1 MFKGKTGLVYND
13 VAKAVDDVL
22 DYIGSDIIF
31 GMTLALGKP
40 VLFINELYARAKQ
53 DPTIKLKIVTA
64 LALERPGMKS
74 DLEKRFLGPLVE
86 RVFGGSPEFD
96 YMKDFRAGKLPKNVE
111 TYEFFNKAG
120 GYMNSPEAQR
130 NHLASNYTHVIRD
143 AIDFGVNVFGQL
155 VGCQKI
161 NGKMMYSMGCNTDI
175 CVEALQ
181 RFQELRASGA
191 KVSTIA
197 EVNTQMPFM
206 YGDAVRE
213 GTDYDILLHGE
224 QFNYKLFG
232 PPKDAVMLRDHMIG
246 LQVSSLV
253 KDGGT
258 LQVGIGALGDAIAA
272 GLAMRQNHNDVY
284 NKVLDETGLKEK
296 NRALIEKIGGTGTFD
311 QGLYGSSEMF
321 VDAFMQLYKSGV
333 LKRKVYDDIP
343 LMKLVNAGK
352 ISHDKIPSNIL
363 ELLYKEKG
371 IHEKLTEEEFKK
383 YQEFGIFKAGLKY
396 KSGFIYDGKAKFSAD
411 IHAKTNKINPKKLF
425 GTSLKHGKVIL
436 GAFFIGPQA
445 FYKALNDMSDEERYQ
460 FGMSGVEKVNQLYGG
475 EELRALQRKHG
486 RFVNAGMICNVFGA
500 ITSDQIEDGRVV
512 SGIGGQYNFVSMARA
527 LPDARLIMMIRST
540 RTEKGGVVKSNIVY
554 NYGHT
559 SVTKHMRDIIVTE
572 YGIADVRGKPDW
584 QVIDSIIK
592 VTDSRFQDELI
603 EEAKKHGKLPP
614 DYVLPQEYRQNTP
627 AKIDAM
633 LRPYQTDGQFV
644 AFPFGT
650 DFTAEEI
657 ALGASLKTIAAKKK
671 GEVIKLLAK
680 EMFKS
685 IPPHATP
692 YLARMGLENPQ
703 NRGDKIKRKIVLAA
717 MRAANRLQ
725 PVGPQP

>member
-1 MFKGKTGLVYND
+1 MFKGKTGVVYND
-13 VAKAVDDVL
+13 TKKAVDDVL
-22 DYIGSDIIF
+22 NYMGSDIIF

-40 VLFINELYARAKQ
+40 ILFINELYARAKE

-86 RVFGGSPEFD
+86 RVFGGTPQFD
-96 YMKDFRAGKLPKNVE
+96 YMLDFRAGKMPKNVE
-111 TYEFFNKAG
+111 VYEFFNKAG
-120 GYMNSPEAQR
+120 GYMGSPEAQR

-143 AIDFGVNVFGQL
+143 AMDFGVNVFGQL

-181 RFQELRASGA
+181 RFQEKRASGA
-191 KVSTIA
+191 KVATIA

-213 GTDYDILLHGE
+213 GKDYDILLQGE
-224 QFNYKLFG
+224 QYNYPLFG

-246 LQVSSLV
+246 LRVSTLV

-258 LQVGIGALGDAIAA
+258 LQVGIGALGDAIAN
-272 GLAMRQNHNDVY
+272 GLAMRQNENQAY
-284 NKVLDETGLKEK
+284 NKVLSETGINE
-296 NRALIEKIGGTGTFD
+296 RYTDLISRLGGTGTFD

-343 LMKLVNAGK
+343 IMKLVNAGK
-352 ISHDKIPSNIL
+352 ISHDKIPANIL

-371 IHEKLTEEEFKK
+371 IHEKITEEEFKK
-383 YQEFGIFKAGLKY
+383 YQDFGIFKDGLKY
-396 KSGFIYDGKAKFSAD
+396 KAGYIYDGKSKYSAD
-411 IHAKTNKINPKKLF
+411 IHAKTAKLDPKKVF
-425 GTSLKHGKVIL
+425 GSKLKHGKVIL
-436 GAFFIGPQA
+436 GAFFIGPRA
-445 FYKALNDMSDEERYQ
+445 FYNALNEMSDEERYQ
-460 FGMSGVEKVNQLYGG
+460 FGMSGVEKVNQLYGD
-475 EELRALQRKHG
+475 EVLRSLQRKDG

-500 ITSDQIEDGRVV
+500 ITSDQIADGRVV
-512 SGIGGQYNFVSMARA
+512 SGIGGQYNFVSMAHA
-527 LPDARLIMMIRST
+527 LPDGRLVMMIRST
-540 RTEKGGVVKSNIVY
+540 RTEKGVVKSNIVY

-584 QVIDSIIK
+584 KVIDSIIK
-592 VTDSRFQDELI
+592 IADSRFQDGLI
-603 EEAKKHGKLPP
+603 EEAKKNGKLPP
-614 DYVLPQEYRQNTP
+614 DYVLPAEYRQNTP
-627 AKIDAM
+627 ERIDAM
-633 LRPYQTDGQFV
+633 LRPYQSDGHFV

-650 DFTAEEI
+650 DFTAEEV
-657 ALGASLKTIAAKKK
+657 ALGASLKTLNAKPKPQI
-671 GEVIKLLAK
+671 IKLLVK
-680 EMFKS
+680 ELFKP
-685 IPPHATP
+685 IPPHAQP
-692 YLARMGLENPQ
+692 FLARMGLDNPQ
-703 NRGDKIKRKIVLAA
+703 TRDEKIKRKIVLAA
-717 MRAANRLQ
+717 MRSANRLK
-725 PVGPQP
+725 PVMPA